1 MFIQRGFWNQCCL
14 QLRSGLESDMRS
26 KLKLFVLMLI
36 SIFALSGCG
45 IFSPVPQPPM
55 KTYLLND
62 PVTQIAS
69 PAKSGKILLVSE
81 ISSPTWLDTAQMAYQ
96 SANNQVSYFA
106 LNKWAAAPADL
117 LQPIVVHALS
127 SSGLYRAV
135 VAAPFNGNYDQ
146 RLDIQLLEMQQVFT
160 PKSSYY
166 LMTVRAQLIGKS
178 SQKILALKRFE
189 LRVPSAQNNPESGV
203 VAANQAVKQW
213 ISELI
218 NFISR

>member
-1 MFIQRGFWNQCCL
+1 
-14 QLRSGLESDMRS
+14 MRS
-26 KLKLFVLMLI
+26 KLRCYIQFFLI
-36 SIFALSGCG
+36 LLGASILTGCSLL
-45 IFSPVPQPPM
+45 SPVLQPPV

-62 PVTQIAS
+62 PVVQSTTLAK
-69 PAKSGKILLVSE
+69 KSGKILLVSE
-81 ISSPTWLDTAQMAYQ
+81 ISSPSWLDTNQMAYQ
-96 SANNQVSYFA
+96 SGNNQVSYFA
-106 LNKWAAAPADL
+106 LNKWAAPPADL

-127 SSGLYRAV
+127 SSGLYKAV

-160 PKSSYY
+160 PRSSYY

-189 LRVPSAQNNPESGV
+189 LKVPSAQNNPESGV
-203 VAANQAVKQW
+203 AAANQAVKQW

-218 NFISR
+218 GFISR